1 VTEVPTVTGLRLPI
15 VVCDSALLTTS
26 EVVPVEPVNTT
37 SPEYAPEIVSLPT
50 GAAGEL
56 HDPVPSLANV
66 ATQSCV
72 DPVENVT
79 DSVGVG

>member
-1 VTEVPTVTGLRLPI
+1 M
-15 VVCDSALLTTS
+15 LLVFTTS
-26 EVVPVEPVNTT
+26 EVVPIESVNTA

-50 GAAGEL
+50 GAAVEL

-79 DSVGVG
+79 DPVGVG